1 MSARTDARVNTRARL
16 VQRAGPAAN
25 VVLRG
30 GRILDPLA
38 GIDRVGDL
46 VVRDG
51 RIGGDPAGLEEVD
64 ATGMLVIPGLVDP
77 HVHLRTPGREDT
89 EDIASGSL
97 AAAAGGF
104 VTIVGM
110 PNTQP
115 PLDDPEGLVR
125 LQELCARDAVVR
137 VGFHCAI
144 TRRQEGRD
152 LTEAAELADL
162 GAVGL
167 SDDGRPV
174 WDSQMMRRALQYQR
188 LAGLPLVLH
197 EEDPALAAGGAMH
210 EGAVAARL
218 GVAGIPAESES
229 VMVGR
234 DVQLARLEG
243 GRIHVCHVSAAQTVE
258 EIRRGKRAGVR
269 ITAEVSPHHL
279 LLIDEDAESLDA
291 ATRKMNPPL
300 RTAADR
306 EALRAA
312 LLDGTIDCV
321 ATDHAPHGASEKE
334 LPFEEAPFG
343 ITGLETAFAALH
355 TDLVLPGIVP
365 LELLVRRMSGDA
377 ARVVDLPEPTL
388 AEGAVADVVLV
399 DPGERWVV
407 GEDGFRSRS
416 SNSGWLGREL
426 QGRVRM
432 TIAGGQVA
440 WRI

>member
-1 MSARTDARVNTRARL
+1 MSTATATASRARL
-16 VQRAGPAAN
+16 VQRPGPAAN
-25 VVLRG
+25 LVVRG
-30 GRILDPLA
+30 VRVLDPLA
-38 GIDRVGDL
+38 GIDRTGDL

-51 RIGGDPAGLEEVD
+51 RIGGDPAGLETVD
-64 ATGMLVIPGLVDP
+64 GAGLLAVPGFVDP

-97 AAAAGGF
+97 AAAAGGY
-104 VTIVGM
+104 VGIVGM

-125 LQELCARDAVVR
+125 LLEMCEREAVVP

-144 TRRQEGRD
+144 TRRQEGVD
-152 LTEAAELADL
+152 LTEAAELAEL

-174 WDSQMMRRALQYQR
+174 WDAQVMRRALQYQR

-197 EEDPALAAGGAMH
+197 EEDPRLAAGGAMH
-210 EGAVAARL
+210 EGAVSARL

-243 GRIHVCHVSAAQTVE
+243 GRIHVCHVSAKETVE
-258 EIRRGKRAGVR
+258 EIRRGKDLGVA

-279 LLIDEDAESLDA
+279 MFTDEDVVSLDA

-300 RTAADR
+300 RSAADR

-343 ITGLETAFAALH
+343 ITGLETAFAVLH
-355 TDLVLPGIVP
+355 TGLVLTGVMP

-377 ARVVDLPEPTL
+377 ARVVDLPAPTL
-388 AEGAVADVVLV
+388 ADGAVADVALI
-399 DPGERWVV
+399 DPAARWVV
-407 GEDGFRSRS
+407 GEDGFRSKS
-416 SNSGWLGREL
+416 ANSGWLGETL
-426 QGRVRM
+426 TGRVRM
-432 TIAGGQVA
+432 TIARGQVA
-440 WRI
+440 WRA